1 MHKYIFYPDG
11 DAWIIKHYKELN
23 RHLNLVCEH
32 HDVIDV
38 PITPENSQRQNRMHE
53 HAKEQGDI

>member
-1 MHKYIFYPDG
+1 MDILESSNTLKSQI
-11 DAWIIKHYKELN
+11 

-38 PITPENSQRQNRMHE
+38 PITPENPQRQNRMHE